1 MTFFW
6 NNPLASLQENVRWSS
21 AYRRSLP
28 DRSFLVVE
36 RNRVQYRDRQG
47 RSHPLDT
54 RHFPVRDHTGRIDCP
69 HVRNAIA
76 RAPIT
81 VRLPVRVREQAQKKA
96 RALLNRSC
104 PLPSR

>member
-1 MTFFW
+1 MTYFW
-6 NNPLASLQENVRWSS
+6 ENPLASFDENVRWSS

-28 DRSFLVVE
+28 DKSFLYIE
-36 RNRVQYRDRQG
+36 RARVSYRDRQG
-47 RSHPLDT
+47 RSHPLNA

-81 VRLPVRVREQAQKKA
+81 VSLPQNVRRRVQTKA
-96 RALLNRSC
+96 RRLLDRSC

>member
-1 MTFFW
+1 MTYFW
-6 NNPLASLQENVRWSS
+6 QNPIASLQENARWSS

-28 DRSFLVVE
+28 DKSFLIVE

-47 RSHPLDT
+47 RSHPLDA

-81 VRLPVRVREQAQKKA
+81 VRLSASERRRAQKKA
-96 RALLNRSC
+96 RALLDRSC